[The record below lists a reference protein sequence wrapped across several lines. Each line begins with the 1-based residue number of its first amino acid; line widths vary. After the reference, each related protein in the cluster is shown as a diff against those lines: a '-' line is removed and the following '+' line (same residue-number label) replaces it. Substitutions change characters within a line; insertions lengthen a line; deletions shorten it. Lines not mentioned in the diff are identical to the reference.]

1 MKKHKL
7 LFLSLILVVGILP
20 AYAEGTDWKSIQQIK
35 QSTPNAWQQVYETPW
50 RTISIDA
57 KVIVP
62 NVDAVPILRVSY
74 LTPRPEEKLSRYD
87 RVCHNNDRCFY
98 GIVGSNPQDQMDSK
112 YIGNSAFRHV
122 AIFPAG
128 ESPKQL
134 PENNPLPY
142 QEARK
147 IADTEFRQLYGYGLE
162 AFDDWESYVFSRMV
176 ATSKGEQT
184 DQYVTE
190 QGYYW
195 LRFKQSFAG
204 IPFNACDL
212 YTREGGG
219 KPLGGRGELL
229 IEVTD
234 ANNFMVITT
243 HLETKD
249 QPYADVPLLSFAQAK
264 GAMEEKIRS
273 GYIREI
279 ERVELCYAPYNDPTD
294 DSILWLLPVWRAHCV
309 IDENP
314 EYTAKIGTNKHGEI
328 LDERIWSDVV
338 FEAQRGALMNPLDAS
353 KKRRNVPTMMTWD
366 DAKRY

>member
-20 AYAEGTDWKSIQQIK
+20 TYAEGTDWQSIQQIK

-50 RTISIDA
+50 RTISIEA

-98 GIVGSNPQDQMDSK
+98 GIVGSNPQDQ
-112 YIGNSAFRHV
+112 
-122 AIFPAG
+122 
-128 ESPKQL
+128 
-134 PENNPLPY
+134 
-142 QEARK
+142 
-147 IADTEFRQLYGYGLE
+147 
-162 AFDDWESYVFSRMV
+162 
-176 ATSKGEQT
+176 
-184 DQYVTE
+184 
-190 QGYYW
+190 
-195 LRFKQSFAG
+195 
-204 IPFNACDL
+204 
-212 YTREGGG
+212 
-219 KPLGGRGELL
+219 
-229 IEVTD
+229 
-234 ANNFMVITT
+234 
-243 HLETKD
+243 KD

-314 EYTAKIGTNKHGEI
+314 EHTAKIGTNKHGEI